1 MKPPDAKSR
10 IVPKNILLATDFSSA
25 SEAALNH
32 AMAIGGHYS
41 SKLYIAHVIG
51 QEFTDLL
58 PPEVTTTRLEHAEEL
73 TQQKM
78 EQLVGAAR
86 QRGVQCQTMI
96 GQGAVWNALLDM
108 IRQNDIDL
116 VVVGTHGR
124 RGMRKLLLG
133 SVAEEVFRLAPCPV
147 LTVGPK
153 TSETRA
159 ADVQVRHVLYPLELA
174 PDSGDAALY
183 AVSLSEIYHAK
194 LTLLKVFEDM
204 VPSAEEKAQVQE
216 PVRRWMDDHLPE
228 PSGLRERTRFEL
240 GFGPA
245 AQAILKCATDNG
257 VDLVVMGVR
266 RLDPLMAAHFE
277 KPDTAYQVV
286 CSAPCPVLTV
296 R

>member
-1 MKPPDAKSR
+1 MKPLDAKSR
-10 IVPKNILLATDFSSA
+10 IAPKNILLATDFSPA

-32 AMAIGGHYS
+32 AMAIAGHYS

-51 QEFTDLL
+51 QEFTDLQ
-58 PPEVTTTRLEHAEEL
+58 PPELTTTRLEHAEVL
-73 TQQKM
+73 AQQKM

-86 QRGVQCQTMI
+86 RRGVQGQALI

-108 IRQNDIDL
+108 IRQNGIDL
-116 VVVGTHGR
+116 AVVGTHGR
-124 RGMRKLLLG
+124 RGARKLLLG

-159 ADVQVRHVLYPLELA
+159 ADALVRHILYPVEFA
-174 PDSGDAALY
+174 PDPGDAALY

-194 LTLLKVFEDM
+194 LTLLKVLEDM
-204 VPSAEEKAQVQE
+204 VPSPEEKAQVQE
-216 PVRRWMDDHLPE
+216 PGRHWMDDHLPE
-228 PSGLRERTRFEL
+228 GLRERTRFEL

-245 AQAILKCATDNG
+245 AQAILKYATDGG
-257 VDLVVMGVR
+257 VDLIVMEVR
-266 RLDPLMAAHFE
+266 RVDPIMAAHFE
-277 KPDTAYQVV
+277 KPDTAYQVI
-286 CSAPCPVLTV
+286 CSALCPVLTV